1 MLGLF
6 RRDPVAK
13 LEKQLAAKM
22 EAAVNA
28 QRNGKMPLFAQLSAE
43 AEEIGRRLDEA
54 RQQRDAG

>member
-6 RRDPVAK
+6 RKDPVTK

-22 EAAVNA
+22 EEAMHA

-43 AEEIGRRLDEA
+43 AEAIGQKLD
-54 RQQRDAG
+54 QIKAGQAN

>member
-6 RRDPVAK
+6 RKDPVAK

-22 EAAVNA
+22 EEAMNA

-43 AEEIGRRLDEA
+43 AEAIGQELDQLKA
-54 RQQRDAG
+54 DRAN